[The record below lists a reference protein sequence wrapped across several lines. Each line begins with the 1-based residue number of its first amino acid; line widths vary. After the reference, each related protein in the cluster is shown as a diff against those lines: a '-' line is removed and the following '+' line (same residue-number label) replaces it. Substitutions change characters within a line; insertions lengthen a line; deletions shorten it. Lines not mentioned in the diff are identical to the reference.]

1 VTGFQSWLDTIAPYA
16 SAVLGIVNLW
26 VLFRAK
32 NDIKQLETNTNS
44 KMDQVLAAKDAVAKA
59 QVGEAD
65 ALGAQRGR
73 NEEIA
78 RQNKEQT

>member
-1 VTGFQSWLDTIAPYA
+1 
-16 SAVLGIVNLW
+16 

-32 NDIKQLETNTNS
+32 RDIKQLETNTNS
-44 KMDQVLAAKDAVAKA
+44 KMDQVLVAKDAVAKA

-65 ALGAQRGR
+65 AMGAERGR

-78 RQNKEQT
+78 RRGREET